1 MKSIF
6 KKMIIALLAIAWGTL
21 SVHAQNVNMN
31 RYIVLN
37 VKEGADILLDICAD
51 ADNTY
56 KNSKR

>member
-37 VKEGADILLDICAD
+37 VKEGADILLIFR
-51 ADNTY
+51 
-56 KNSKR
+56 KVI